1 VPGTGRRRRHA
12 PPAKRPVRKEGGGPP
27 LIHRGGEVLEH
38 FPAKGKPASLPGDPF
53 PIMNAPLRLAK
64 GNPLDRPA
72 IRGHRRPCILPPPP
86 STARNQ
92 QRQGRADCRATRL
105 TATCEI
111 PAERVESRP
120 FSWEDKARIG
130 RKAIRSRK
138 RLPDNDLPPVPYTP
152 RHCRAG
158 WRGHAGSAEP
168 RERP

>member
-1 VPGTGRRRRHA
+1 VSGTGRRRRHA
-12 PPAKRPVRKEGGGPP
+12 PLAKRPGAKRGRQTTLDSPW
-27 LIHRGGEVLEH
+27 RGGLRAFSGKEETH
-38 FPAKGKPASLPGDPF
+38 FGARRFLSHHERALAPGKGK
-53 PIMNAPLRLAK
+53 
-64 GNPLDRPA
+64 PLDRPA
-72 IRGHRRPCILPPPP
+72 IRGSRRPCILPPPRLRGTSSGKAGP
-86 STARNQ
+86 TAVQ
-92 QRQGRADCRATRL
+92 LGL